1 MKKSNLYKFLFA
13 ILVVGYFLYTSF
25 DSKELQAS
33 VNNIKEEVVKAE
45 EVEKEELDI
54 NGDGYE
60 APGLF
65 KVYYLDVGQAD
76 SIFIKTDEKN
86 MLIDAGTNEAGPKIA
101 EFLKSLN
108 VEKIDYLVATHPH
121 EDHIG
126 GMDDIINNFEVSKF
140 YMPDNYTT
148 TKTFED
154 MITAL
159 ENKNLKYNVP
169 KIGDEITLGDADF
182 EVLYLDSKSEDLNDS
197 SIILK
202 GEYEKYS
209 FLFMA
214 DASSKVEDKLID
226 SYKEELQSNVL
237 KVGHHG
243 SNTSSSKKFLEYVKP
258 EFAIISVGKQN
269 RYNHPGKYTIN
280 RLNNLN
286 IETYK
291 TSTDGSILITCD
303 SKSISVSKIVTN
315 TN

>member
-1 MKKSNLYKFLFA
+1 MNKSNIYKFIFA
-13 ILVVGYFLYTSF
+13 ILVIGYFLYTSF
-25 DSKELQAS
+25 DTKELKAS
-33 VNNIKEEVVKAE
+33 VNSIKEEIVKAE
-45 EVEKEELDI
+45 EVEEKDDV
-54 NGDGYE
+54 NGNGYE

-86 MLIDAGTNEAGPKIA
+86 MLIDAGTNSSGPKISN
-101 EFLKSLN
+101 FLKSLN

-126 GMDDIINNFEVSKF
+126 GMDDIINDFEIGKF

-159 ENKNLKYNVP
+159 ENKNLKYYVP
-169 KIGDEITLGDADF
+169 KIGDEIVLDEADF
-182 EVLYLDSKSEDLNDS
+182 EVLYLDSQSEDLNDS
-197 SIILK
+197 SIVLK
-202 GEYEKYS
+202 GEFDDYS

-214 DASSKVEDKLID
+214 DASSKVEEKLIN
-226 SYKEELQSNVL
+226 SYSEDLKSDVL

-258 EFAIISVGKQN
+258 KYAIISVGKEN

-280 RLNNLN
+280 RLNNLS

-291 TSTDGSILITCD
+291 TSTDGSILVTCD
-303 SKSISVSKIVTN
+303 SKSISVSKIITN

>member
-1 MKKSNLYKFLFA
+1 MNKSNIYKFIFA
-13 ILVVGYFLYTSF
+13 ILVIGYFLYTSF
-25 DSKELQAS
+25 DTKELKAS
-33 VNNIKEEVVKAE
+33 VNSIKEEIVKAE
-45 EVEKEELDI
+45 EVEEKDDV
-54 NGDGYE
+54 NGNGYE

-86 MLIDAGTNEAGPKIA
+86 MLIDAGTNSSGPKISN
-101 EFLKSLN
+101 FLKSLN

-126 GMDDIINNFEVSKF
+126 GMDDIINDFEIGKF

-159 ENKNLKYNVP
+159 ENKNLKYYVP
-169 KIGDEITLGDADF
+169 KIGDEILLDDADF
-182 EVLYLDSKSEDLNDS
+182 EVLYLDSQSEDLNDS
-197 SIILK
+197 SIVLK
-202 GEYEKYS
+202 GEFDDYS

-214 DASSKVEDKLID
+214 DASSKVEEKLIN
-226 SYKEELQSNVL
+226 SYSEDLKSDVL

-243 SNTSSSKKFLEYVKP
+243 SNTSSSNKFLEYVKP
-258 EFAIISVGKQN
+258 KYAIISVGKEN

-280 RLNNLN
+280 RLNNLS

-291 TSTDGSILITCD
+291 TSTDGSILVTCD
-303 SKSISVSKIVTN
+303 SKSISVSKIITN

>member
-1 MKKSNLYKFLFA
+1 MNKSNIYKFIFA
-13 ILVVGYFLYTSF
+13 ILVIGYFLYTSF
-25 DSKELQAS
+25 DTKELKAS
-33 VNNIKEEVVKAE
+33 VNSIKEEIVKAE
-45 EVEKEELDI
+45 EVEEKDDV
-54 NGDGYE
+54 NGNGYE

-86 MLIDAGTNEAGPKIA
+86 MLIDAGTNSSGPKISN
-101 EFLKSLN
+101 FLKSLN

-126 GMDDIINNFEVSKF
+126 GMDDIINDFEIGKF

-159 ENKNLKYNVP
+159 ENKNLKYYVP
-169 KIGDEITLGDADF
+169 KIGDEIVLDEADF
-182 EVLYLDSKSEDLNDS
+182 EVLYLDSQSEDLNDS
-197 SIILK
+197 SIVLK
-202 GEYEKYS
+202 GEFDDYS

-214 DASSKVEDKLID
+214 DASSKVEEKLIN
-226 SYKEELQSNVL
+226 SYSEDLKSDVL

-243 SNTSSSKKFLEYVKP
+243 SNTSSSNKFLEYVKP
-258 EFAIISVGKQN
+258 KYAIISVGKEN

-280 RLNNLN
+280 RLNNLS

-291 TSTDGSILITCD
+291 TSTDGSILVTCD
-303 SKSISVSKIVTN
+303 SKSISVSKIITN

>member
-1 MKKSNLYKFLFA
+1 MNKSNIYKFIFA
-13 ILVVGYFLYTSF
+13 ILVIGYFLYTSF
-25 DSKELQAS
+25 DTKELKAS
-33 VNNIKEEVVKAE
+33 VNSIKEEIVKAE
-45 EVEKEELDI
+45 EVEEKDDV
-54 NGDGYE
+54 NGNGYE

-76 SIFIKTDEKN
+76 SIFIKTDTKN
-86 MLIDAGTNEAGPKIA
+86 MLIDAGTNSSGPKISD
-101 EFLKSLN
+101 FLKSLN
-108 VEKIDYLVATHPH
+108 IEKIDYLVATHPH

-126 GMDDIINNFEVSKF
+126 GMDDIINDFEIGKF

-159 ENKNLKYNVP
+159 ENKNLKYYVP
-169 KIGDEITLGDADF
+169 KIGDEIVLDDADF
-182 EVLYLDSKSEDLNDS
+182 EVLYLDSQSEDLNDS
-197 SIILK
+197 SIVLK
-202 GEYEKYS
+202 GEFDDYS

-214 DASSKVEDKLID
+214 DASSKVEEKLIN
-226 SYKEELQSNVL
+226 SYSEDLKSDVL

-243 SNTSSSKKFLEYVKP
+243 SNTSSSNKFLEYIKP
-258 EFAIISVGKQN
+258 KYAIISVGKEN

-280 RLNNLN
+280 RLNNLS

-291 TSTDGSILITCD
+291 TSTDGSILVTCD
-303 SKSISVSKIVTN
+303 SKSISVSKIITN

>member
-1 MKKSNLYKFLFA
+1 MNKSNIYKFIFA
-13 ILVVGYFLYTSF
+13 ILVIGYFLYTSF
-25 DSKELQAS
+25 DTKELKAS
-33 VNNIKEEVVKAE
+33 VNSIKEEIVKAE
-45 EVEKEELDI
+45 EVEEKDYV
-54 NGDGYE
+54 NGNGYQ

-86 MLIDAGTNEAGPKIA
+86 MLIDAGTNSSGPKISN
-101 EFLKSLN
+101 FLKSLN

-126 GMDDIINNFEVSKF
+126 GMDDIINDFEIGKF

-159 ENKNLKYNVP
+159 ENKNLKYYVP
-169 KIGDEITLGDADF
+169 KIGDEIVLDDADF
-182 EVLYLDSKSEDLNDS
+182 EVLYLDSQSEDLNDS
-197 SIILK
+197 SIVLK
-202 GEYEKYS
+202 GEFDDYS

-214 DASSKVEDKLID
+214 DASSKVEEKLIN
-226 SYKEELQSNVL
+226 SYSEDLKSDVL

-258 EFAIISVGKQN
+258 KYAIISVGKEN

-280 RLNNLN
+280 RLNNLS

-291 TSTDGSILITCD
+291 TSTDGSILVTCD
-303 SKSISVSKIVTN
+303 SKSISVSKIITN

>member
-1 MKKSNLYKFLFA
+1 MNKSNIYKFIFA
-13 ILVVGYFLYTSF
+13 ILVIGYFLYTSF
-25 DSKELQAS
+25 DTKELKAS
-33 VNNIKEEVVKAE
+33 VNSIKEEIVKAE
-45 EVEKEELDI
+45 EVEEKDDV
-54 NGDGYE
+54 NGNGYE

-86 MLIDAGTNEAGPKIA
+86 MLIDAGTNSSGPKISN
-101 EFLKSLN
+101 FLKSVN
-108 VEKIDYLVATHPH
+108 VEKIDYLGATHPH

-126 GMDDIINNFEVSKF
+126 GMDDIINDFEIGKF

-159 ENKNLKYNVP
+159 ENKNLKYYVP
-169 KIGDEITLGDADF
+169 KIGDEIVLDDADF
-182 EVLYLDSKSEDLNDS
+182 EVLYLDSQSEDLNDS
-197 SIILK
+197 SIVLK
-202 GEYEKYS
+202 GEFDDYS

-214 DASSKVEDKLID
+214 DASSKVEEKLIN
-226 SYKEELQSNVL
+226 SYSEDLKSDVL

-243 SNTSSSKKFLEYVKP
+243 SNTSSSNKFLEYVKP
-258 EFAIISVGKQN
+258 KYAIISVGKEN

-280 RLNNLN
+280 RLNNLS

-291 TSTDGSILITCD
+291 TSTDGSILVTCD
-303 SKSISVSKIVTN
+303 SKSISVSKIITN

>member
-1 MKKSNLYKFLFA
+1 MNKSNIYKFIFA
-13 ILVVGYFLYTSF
+13 ILVIGYFLYTSF
-25 DSKELQAS
+25 DTKELKAS
-33 VNNIKEEVVKAE
+33 VNSIKEEIVKAE
-45 EVEKEELDI
+45 EVEEKDDV
-54 NGDGYE
+54 NGNGYE

-86 MLIDAGTNEAGPKIA
+86 MLIDAGTNSSGPKISN
-101 EFLKSLN
+101 FLKSLN

-126 GMDDIINNFEVSKF
+126 GMDDIINDFEIGKF

-159 ENKNLKYNVP
+159 ENKNLKYYVP
-169 KIGDEITLGDADF
+169 KIGDEIVLDDADF
-182 EVLYLDSKSEDLNDS
+182 EVLYLDSQSEDLNDS
-197 SIILK
+197 SIVLK
-202 GEYEKYS
+202 GEFDDYS

-214 DASSKVEDKLID
+214 DASSKVEEKLIN
-226 SYKEELQSNVL
+226 SYSEDLKSDVL

-243 SNTSSSKKFLEYVKP
+243 SNTSSSNKFLEYVKP
-258 EFAIISVGKQN
+258 KYAIISVGKEN

-280 RLNNLN
+280 RLNNLS

-291 TSTDGSILITCD
+291 TSTDGSILVTCD
-303 SKSISVSKIVTN
+303 SKSISVSKIITN

>member
-1 MKKSNLYKFLFA
+1 MNKSNIYKFIFA
-13 ILVVGYFLYTSF
+13 ILVIGYFLYTSF
-25 DSKELQAS
+25 DTKELKAS
-33 VNNIKEEVVKAE
+33 VNSIKEEIVKAE
-45 EVEKEELDI
+45 EVEEKDDV
-54 NGDGYE
+54 NGNGYE

-86 MLIDAGTNEAGPKIA
+86 MLIDAGTNSSGPKISN
-101 EFLKSLN
+101 FLKSLN

-126 GMDDIINNFEVSKF
+126 GMDDIINDFEIGKF

-159 ENKNLKYNVP
+159 ENKNLKYYVP
-169 KIGDEITLGDADF
+169 KIGDEIVLDDADF
-182 EVLYLDSKSEDLNDS
+182 EVLYLDSQSEDLNDS
-197 SIILK
+197 SIVLK
-202 GEYEKYS
+202 GEFDDYS

-214 DASSKVEDKLID
+214 DASSKVEEKLIN
-226 SYKEELQSNVL
+226 SYSEDLKSDVL

-258 EFAIISVGKQN
+258 KYAIISVGKEN

-280 RLNNLN
+280 RLNNLS

-291 TSTDGSILITCD
+291 TSTDGSILVTCD
-303 SKSISVSKIVTN
+303 SKSISVSKIITN

>member
-1 MKKSNLYKFLFA
+1 MNKSNIYKFIFA
-13 ILVVGYFLYTSF
+13 ILVIGYFLYTSF
-25 DSKELQAS
+25 DTKELKAS
-33 VNNIKEEVVKAE
+33 VNSIKEEIVKAE
-45 EVEKEELDI
+45 EVEEKDDV
-54 NGDGYE
+54 NGNGYE

-76 SIFIKTDEKN
+76 SIFIKTDTKN
-86 MLIDAGTNEAGPKIA
+86 MLIDAGTNSSGPKISN
-101 EFLKSLN
+101 FLKSLN
-108 VEKIDYLVATHPH
+108 IEKIDYLVATHPH

-126 GMDDIINNFEVSKF
+126 GMDDIINDFEIGKF

-159 ENKNLKYNVP
+159 ENKNLKYYVP
-169 KIGDEITLGDADF
+169 KIGDEIVLDDADF
-182 EVLYLDSKSEDLNDS
+182 EVLYLDSQSEDLNDS
-197 SIILK
+197 SIVLK
-202 GEYEKYS
+202 GEFDDYS

-214 DASSKVEDKLID
+214 DASSKVEEKLIN
-226 SYKEELQSNVL
+226 SYSEDLKSDVL

-243 SNTSSSKKFLEYVKP
+243 SNTSSSNKFLEYVKP
-258 EFAIISVGKQN
+258 KYAIISVGKEN

-280 RLNNLN
+280 RLNNLS

-291 TSTDGSILITCD
+291 TSTDGSILVTCD
-303 SKSISVSKIVTN
+303 SKSISVAKIITN

>member
-1 MKKSNLYKFLFA
+1 MNKSNIYKFIFA
-13 ILVVGYFLYTSF
+13 ILVIGYFLYTSF
-25 DSKELQAS
+25 DTKELKAS
-33 VNNIKEEVVKAE
+33 VNSIKEEIVKAE
-45 EVEKEELDI
+45 EVEEKDDV
-54 NGDGYE
+54 NGNGYE
-60 APGLF
+60 ATGLF

-86 MLIDAGTNEAGPKIA
+86 MLIDAGTNSSGPKISN
-101 EFLKSLN
+101 FLKSLN

-126 GMDDIINNFEVSKF
+126 GMDDIINDFEIGKF

-159 ENKNLKYNVP
+159 ENKNLKYYVP
-169 KIGDEITLGDADF
+169 KIGDEIVLDDADF
-182 EVLYLDSKSEDLNDS
+182 EVLYIDSQSEDLNDS
-197 SIILK
+197 SIVLK
-202 GEYEKYS
+202 GEFDDYS

-214 DASSKVEDKLID
+214 DASSKVEEKLIN
-226 SYKEELQSNVL
+226 SYSEDLKSDVL

-243 SNTSSSKKFLEYVKP
+243 SNTSSSNKFLEYVKP
-258 EFAIISVGKQN
+258 KYAIITVGKEN

-280 RLNNLN
+280 RLNNLS

-291 TSTDGSILITCD
+291 TSTDGSILVTCD
-303 SKSISVSKIVTN
+303 SKSISVSKIITN

>member
-1 MKKSNLYKFLFA
+1 MKKSNIYKFIFT
-13 ILVVGYFLYTSF
+13 ILVIGYFLYTSF
-25 DSKELQAS
+25 DPKELKAS
-33 VNNIKEEVVKAE
+33 VNSIKEEIVKAE
-45 EVEKEELDI
+45 EQENNDIVESDV
-54 NGDGYE
+54 GYE
-60 APGLF
+60 AAGLF

-86 MLIDAGTNEAGPKIA
+86 MLIDAGTNSSGPKISS
-101 EFLKSLN
+101 FLKSLN

-126 GMDDIINNFEVSKF
+126 GMDDIINDFEIGKF

-148 TKTFED
+148 TKTFDD
-154 MITAL
+154 MLTAL

-169 KIGDEITLGDADF
+169 EIGDEIILGDADF

-214 DASSKVEDKLID
+214 DASSKVEEKLID
-226 SYKEELQSNVL
+226 NYKEDLKSDVL

-243 SNTSSSKKFLEYVKP
+243 SNTSTSKEFLDYVKP
-258 EFAIISVGKQN
+258 SYAIISVGKQN
-269 RYNHPGKYTIN
+269 KYNHPGKYSLNRIN
-280 RLNNLN
+280 KLN
-286 IETYK
+286 IETYL

-303 SKSISVSKIVTN
+303 SKSISTSKIITN

>member
-1 MKKSNLYKFLFA
+1 MNKSNIYKFIFA
-13 ILVVGYFLYTSF
+13 ILVIGYFLYTSF
-25 DSKELQAS
+25 DTKELKAS
-33 VNNIKEEVVKAE
+33 VNSIKEEIVKAE
-45 EVEKEELDI
+45 EVEEKDDV
-54 NGDGYE
+54 NSNGYE

-76 SIFIKTDEKN
+76 SIFIKTDTKN
-86 MLIDAGTNEAGPKIA
+86 MLIDAGTNSSGPKISN
-101 EFLKSLN
+101 FLKSLN
-108 VEKIDYLVATHPH
+108 IEKIDYLVATHPH

-126 GMDDIINNFEVSKF
+126 GMDDIINDFEISKF

-159 ENKNLKYNVP
+159 ENKNLKYYVP
-169 KIGDEITLGDADF
+169 KIGDEIVLDDADF
-182 EVLYLDSKSEDLNDS
+182 EVLYLDSQSEDLNDS
-197 SIILK
+197 SIVLK
-202 GEYEKYS
+202 GEFDDYS

-214 DASSKVEDKLID
+214 DASSKVEEKLIN
-226 SYKEELQSNVL
+226 SYSEDLKSDVL

-243 SNTSSSKKFLEYVKP
+243 SNTSSSNKFLEYVKP
-258 EFAIISVGKQN
+258 KYAIISVGKEN

-280 RLNNLN
+280 RLNNLS

-291 TSTDGSILITCD
+291 TSTDGSILVTCD
-303 SKSISVSKIVTN
+303 SKSISVSKIITN

>member
-1 MKKSNLYKFLFA
+1 M
-13 ILVVGYFLYTSF
+13 
-25 DSKELQAS
+25 
-33 VNNIKEEVVKAE
+33 
-45 EVEKEELDI
+45 
-54 NGDGYE
+54 
-60 APGLF
+60 
-65 KVYYLDVGQAD
+65 YYLDVGQAD

-86 MLIDAGTNEAGPKIA
+86 MLIDAGTNSSGPKISN
-101 EFLKSLN
+101 FLKSLN

-126 GMDDIINNFEVSKF
+126 GMDDIINDFEIGKF

-159 ENKNLKYNVP
+159 ENKNLKYYVP
-169 KIGDEITLGDADF
+169 KIGDEIVLDDADF
-182 EVLYLDSKSEDLNDS
+182 EVLYLDSQSEDLNDS
-197 SIILK
+197 SIVLK
-202 GEYEKYS
+202 GEFDDYS

-214 DASSKVEDKLID
+214 DASSKVEEKLIN
-226 SYKEELQSNVL
+226 SYSEDLKSDVL

-258 EFAIISVGKQN
+258 KYAIISVGKEN

-280 RLNNLN
+280 RLNNLS

-291 TSTDGSILITCD
+291 TSTDGSILVTCD
-303 SKSISVSKIVTN
+303 SKSISVSKIITN